1 MPSPGLQHEVR
12 AVSWATRSVRGM
24 TSKTESAD
32 FPSPRPAREA
42 AIEILVMSA
51 VAVMIVA
58 LVFVLPGWPGTPGK
72 YLGLTPVA
80 GEAAL
85 GHIGWTFGA
94 YIPIL
99 LGFYAIVIGGQF
111 VGDASSA
118 AKTRRTLGFV
128 AEGMASALVPALV
141 LILVACIA
149 DFSKAGVLLVI
160 VPVSAVM
167 FFLSIQLGGFVV
179 FEPAVRLASARQS
192 REWAA
197 ERLRALRLRSRRPV
211 WLVVSLN
218 VLVGTGI
225 GCLVLL
231 LFRPS
236 HFQHLLM
243 TVMCFMFALALSL
256 SAVGGLF
263 TFHTARGR
271 SSRIVGR
278 MLLLSMYG
286 VVTVLTAEVWVAN
299 GAGAGLSLASV
310 VVFSALSGLA
320 PLARVPKAAV
330 TWSVHGASTRYS
342 ARSIALTY
350 KRNVGEIRELAVRRQ
365 PDRPT
370 IRARLATAAWA
381 WREPAR
387 QKSAP
392 PLVSDVGLVR

>member
-1 MPSPGLQHEVR
+1 
-12 AVSWATRSVRGM
+12 M
-24 TSKTESAD
+24 TIEPQPAD

-42 AIEILVMSA
+42 AAEIVVMSA

-58 LVFVLPGWPGTPGK
+58 FVFVLPGWPGTPGK
-72 YLGLTPVA
+72 YLGLASVA

-85 GHIGWTFGA
+85 GHIGWAFGA

-141 LILVACIA
+141 LIFVACIV
-149 DFSKAGVLLVI
+149 DFSKAGALLVI
-160 VPVSAVM
+160 LPVSAVM

-211 WLVVSLN
+211 WLIVLAN

-225 GCLVLL
+225 GFLVLL
-231 LFRPS
+231 SFRPS
-236 HFQHLLM
+236 HFQLLLM

-263 TFHTARGR
+263 TVHTARGR

-278 MLLLSMYG
+278 MLLLGTYS
-286 VVTVLTAEVWVAN
+286 VVAVLTAEVWVAN

-320 PLARVPKAAV
+320 PLTLMPRAAV

-342 ARSIALTY
+342 ARSFALTY
-350 KRNVGEIRELAVRRQ
+350 KRNVGEIRELMVRHQ
-365 PDRPT
+365 ADRPT
-370 IRARLATAAWA
+370 VRARLAAAA
-381 WREPAR
+381 RALREPAR
-387 QKSAP
+387 QKPAP
-392 PLVSDVGLVR
+392 PRVSDVGLVR